1 MMDNSKLITWQQF
14 DINKDKREILM
25 GHNSFCIWITGLSGA
40 GKSTLANNL
49 ENLFST
55 KKIHSYILDGDNLRH
70 GLNKDLEFNPHDR
83 SENIRRVAE
92 VSKLMTDAGIV
103 TIVSLISPFRKDREL
118 ARKIFGINKFIEI
131 YVETPIEI
139 CELRDTKGLYA
150 EARAGRLKNFTGIDS
165 PYEIPNNPEITVNTK
180 DKTIEECVNLIY
192 TKIVQKYLKKL

>member
-1 MMDNSKLITWQQF
+1 MDNSKLITWQQF